1 MSRKTPSTKNV
12 RNQVAIDAMIE
23 GYQLATV
30 LKEPE
35 LKMGFNNAI
44 NALRA
49 QEQYISTY
57 EEAIQIHSI
66 KETMGLFIFQAAN
79 GAIPDRLQLLR
90 QQAGVAHEQG

>member
-35 LKMGFNNAI
+35 LIENGVQQCDQ
-44 NALRA
+44 RA
-49 QEQYISTY
+49 EGTRTIYLNIRGSNSDPF
-57 EEAIQIHSI
+57 H
-66 KETMGLFIFQAAN
+66 
-79 GAIPDRLQLLR
+79 
-90 QQAGVAHEQG
+90 